1 MQCESATETGIV
13 GGGVIDGQA
22 TTKFFKSYNRS
33 LDQLEPLK
41 WTGPPYNCSAATME
55 CRPRLVVF
63 ERCSRV
69 LVRDVTLQNSPDWTS
84 TYSGCENVLIDN
96 VTVLGDYRWPNNDG
110 IDPDSTLNM
119 TISNSWI
126 DVGDD
131 AICPKART
139 GCKAGVQG
147 SCYKHGLSN
156 LLVVNNVARSRSVSY
171 THL

>member
-1 MQCESATETGIV
+1 MTRIASVIV
-13 GGGVIDGQA
+13 DH
-22 TTKFFKSYNRS
+22 
-33 LDQLEPLK
+33 
-41 WTGPPYNCSAATME
+41 
-55 CRPRLVVF
+55 
-63 ERCSRV
+63 
-69 LVRDVTLQNSPDWTS
+69 
-84 TYSGCENVLIDN
+84 
-96 VTVLGDYRWPNNDG
+96 DG

-156 LLVVNNVARSRSVSY
+156 LLVVNNVARSRSSAFKIGSTTQLDIEDILVVNLTVRDSNRGLGIQHRDNG
-171 THL
+171 TVRNIEMRNVHIESTSRQPITWWGAGEPIWITSTRRRVDGEVGLTSTFALST

>member
-1 MQCESATETGIV
+1 MRRPTETGIV
-13 GGGVIDGQA
+13 RRRPAHALAVLLSSSAAIV
-22 TTKFFKSYNRS
+22 TSS
-33 LDQLEPLK
+33 LYQS
-41 WTGPPYNCSAATME
+41 PPYGEE
-55 CRPRLVVF
+55 CQAKA
-63 ERCSRV
+63 CRV
-69 LVRDVTLQNSPDWTS
+69 RESLRECAHRQCAESSSD
-84 TYSGCENVLIDN
+84 G
-96 VTVLGDYRWPNNDG
+96 GDYRWPNNDG

-156 LLVVNNVARSRSVSY
+156 LLVVNNVARSRSSALQDRLDDATGY
-171 THL
+171 